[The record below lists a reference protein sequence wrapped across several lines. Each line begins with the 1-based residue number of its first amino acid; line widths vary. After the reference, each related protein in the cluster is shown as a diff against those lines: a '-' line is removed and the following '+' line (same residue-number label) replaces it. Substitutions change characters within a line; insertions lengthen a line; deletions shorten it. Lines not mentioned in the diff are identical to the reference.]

1 MTHSADHAKSGDALA
16 RARYQAALGTAMVSG
31 ALVLIV
37 CAFLATAHIR
47 TMTLD
52 FHKSEELTAL
62 RAELLKASDPA
73 SPGRS
78 PATPGRSP
86 AAATA
91 LKQKIDARDFELR
104 EDFFRR
110 ESLAKTGGYL
120 LVGGLLVF
128 IIAANR
134 VVAWRKRRPVRRSP
148 IEPDT
153 EGRAVRRASWAVI
166 GTGAAVVAAAAILL
180 AWAGHTPL
188 SESAPT
194 ETAAAGPTAV
204 FPSDE
209 EIARE
214 WPRFRGPGGL
224 GVSAYANV
232 PTSWNGKTGDGIA
245 WKAAVP
251 LAGAGSP
258 IVWGNRIFLTGADAR
273 RREVYC
279 YQASDGKLLWQKPVV
294 MPAGAAEPP
303 EVSQD
308 TGYAA
313 STGTTDGQRVYA
325 IFASGDLACF
335 DFAGQPVWARNVG
348 PLSNTYG
355 HASSLATYRN
365 LLIVQL
371 DQGEPGKTLSVIRG
385 LDALTGKPVWETSRP
400 VPSSWATPIVVRAA
414 GRDLCVTSAKPW
426 VIAYDPATGTELWRA
441 KGLDG
446 DVAPSPTF
454 GGGLVL
460 AACATSKLL
469 AIRPD
474 GQPSRLGRAVPG
486 GDVAATR
493 VAWTAEDGLPDI
505 PSPVASDRLVWLV
518 NSSGMLTAYRLK
530 DGSKAYEK
538 ELETNVRSSPSLAGD
553 RLYVTSDKGV
563 TLILASGEEF
573 KELGRNEL
581 GERVDAS
588 PAFQDGRIYLRGKA
602 HLFAIGRK

>member
-1 MTHSADHAKSGDALA
+1 MKGSADPAKSGDALA

-52 FHKSEELTAL
+52 FHKSEELAAL
-62 RAELLKASDPA
+62 RAELLKASD
-73 SPGRS
+73 
-78 PATPGRSP
+78 P

-128 IIAANR
+128 IVAANR
-134 VVAWRKRRPVRRSP
+134 VVAWRKRRPIRRTP
-148 IEPDT
+148 IEPDA

-166 GTGAAVVAAAAILL
+166 GMGAAVVAAAAILL
-180 AWAGHTPL
+180 AWAGRTPL

-194 ETAAAGPTAV
+194 EAAAAGPTAV

-209 EIARE
+209 AIARE

-232 PTSWNGKTGDGIA
+232 PTSWNGKTGDSIA

-258 IVWGNRIFLTGADAR
+258 IVWGDRIFLTGADAR

-308 TGYAA
+308 AGYAA
-313 STGTTDGQRVYA
+313 STGATDGQRVFCV
-325 IFASGDLACF
+325 FASGDLACF

-365 LLIVQL
+365 LLIIQL

-385 LDALTGKPVWETSRP
+385 LDALTGKTVWETNRP

-414 GRDLCVTSAKPW
+414 GRDLCITSAKPW

-441 KGLDG
+441 KGLVG

-474 GQPSRLGRAVPG
+474 GQ
-486 GDVAATR
+486 GDVTATR
-493 VAWTAEDGLPDI
+493 VAWTAENGLPDI
-505 PSPVASDRLVWLV
+505 PSPVASDRLIWLV
-518 NSSGMLTAYRLK
+518 NSSGVLTAYRLK

-538 ELETNVRSSPSLAGD
+538 ELEMNVRSSPSLAGD

-588 PAFQDGRIYLRGKA
+588 PAFQDGRIYIRGKSN
-602 HLFAIGRK
+602 LFAIGRK

>member
-1 MTHSADHAKSGDALA
+1 MTHSPDHTKSGDALA
-16 RARYQAALGTAMVSG
+16 RARYQAALGTAIVSG

-52 FHKSEELTAL
+52 FHKSEELAAL
-62 RAELLKASDPA
+62 RAELLKASD
-73 SPGRS
+73 
-78 PATPGRSP
+78 P

-128 IIAANR
+128 IVAANR
-134 VVAWRKRRPVRRSP
+134 VVAWRKRRPVRRKPPAPPGDASP
-148 IEPDT
+148 GDA

-166 GTGAAVVAAAAILL
+166 GTGAAVIAAAAILL
-180 AWAGHTPL
+180 AWAGRTPL
-188 SESAPT
+188 NESAPT
-194 ETAAAGPTAV
+194 EAAAAGPTAV

-209 EIARE
+209 KIARE

-245 WKAAVP
+245 WKAVVP

-258 IVWGNRIFLTGADAR
+258 IVWGDRIFLTGADAR

-308 TGYAA
+308 AGYAA
-313 STGTTDGQRVYA
+313 STGATDGQRVYA
-325 IFASGDLACF
+325 IFANGDIACF

-371 DQGEPGKTLSVIRG
+371 DQGETGKTLSVIRG
-385 LDALTGKPVWETSRP
+385 LDALTGKTVWETSRP

-414 GRDLCVTSAKPW
+414 SRDLCVTSAKPW

-474 GQPSRLGRAVPG
+474 GQ
-486 GDVAATR
+486 GDVTATR

-518 NSSGMLTAYRLK
+518 NSSGVLTAYRLK

-563 TLILASGEEF
+563 TLILATGDLF

-581 GERVDAS
+581 GERVDTS
-588 PAFQDGRIYLRGKA
+588 PAFQDGRIYLRGKD
-602 HLFAIGRK
+602 HLFAIGKK